1 MTNATPE
8 HSASPERIAAIF
20 WPYAGADLADYVL
33 FANGNGRFWT
43 HGYDTIVSAAF
54 APVGAEDE
62 RALRGRPRAT
72 RLSDA
77 APTGMPLASGDL
89 CDATLA
95 SADAN
100 ALIERIER
108 AVEPTAS
115 QRDALERLQR
125 ALAEAIERIK
135 ASCPAAMST
144 TLADRLKTIQ
154 DRIWAMHDALLTIRL
169 PFEAFYNSLS
179 GEQRQRLQ
187 HEEPEP
193 AELAASTEGRGR
205 TVADGHASMCAEPA
219 AGTADWI
226 MRAIARATPPREQRA
241 GLEALRMRSV
251 AMAQLVAGSCPSD
264 ANLDPMGR
272 FAAATDR
279 LHVMLFAVM
288 SMSPMLQQLHDS
300 LDDKQKAGLSRALRQ
315 VRR

>member
-1 MTNATPE
+1 MTNAAAE

-20 WPYAGADLADYVL
+20 WPYAAADLADYVL

-54 APVGAEDE
+54 APAGAEDE

-89 CDATLA
+89 RDATLA

-135 ASCPAAMST
+135 GSCPAAQNDT
-144 TLADRLKTIQ
+144 
-154 DRIWAMHDALLTIRL
+154 
-169 PFEAFYNSLS
+169 
-179 GEQRQRLQ
+179 
-187 HEEPEP
+187 
-193 AELAASTEGRGR
+193 
-205 TVADGHASMCAEPA
+205 
-219 AGTADWI
+219 
-226 MRAIARATPPREQRA
+226 
-241 GLEALRMRSV
+241 
-251 AMAQLVAGSCPSD
+251 
-264 ANLDPMGR
+264 
-272 FAAATDR
+272 
-279 LHVMLFAVM
+279 
-288 SMSPMLQQLHDS
+288 
-300 LDDKQKAGLSRALRQ
+300 
-315 VRR
+315 